1 MPGRKPARKGIEQ
14 IVLTPSG
21 TVHDTHVKCDLHYFI
36 RVKKE
41 DGTESV
47 ERWKQIIPADS
58 LKEGLYNCL
67 EFFEDL

>member
-1 MPGRKPARKGIEQ
+1 MKGRKPPTKWIEQ
-14 IVLTPSG
+14 IVLTHSDP
-21 TVHDTHVKCDLHYFI
+21 VRDPQVNCDLHYSI

-58 LKEGLYNCL
+58 LQEGLYNCL